1 MRILLTLFVL
11 LFSSLVFAEDISDFE
26 IGGMSIGNSLL
37 NYLSQEEILKEFEL
51 NKDQYSWTDQKF
63 IDVYIFQG
71 NENYEYFS
79 TSVKRKDNK
88 YIIYSIRG
96 MIDYKNINDCLKK
109 QKEIADELSSIFKK
123 AKIFKDSFNHSGDS
137 TGESK
142 VHDINFVIN
151 GGSIRVVCYDF
162 AKHMSYVSGLDVA
175 IHTEERSKW
184 LQKFHKN

>member
-1 MRILLTLFVL
+1 MKTFLTFFIL
-11 LFSSLVFAEDISDFE
+11 LFSFSVFAEDISDFE
-26 IGGMSIGNSLL
+26 IGGMSIGDSLL

-51 NKDQYSWTDQKF
+51 NKDEYSWTDKKF

-96 MIDYKNINDCLKK
+96 MINYKNINDCLKK
-109 QKEIADELSSIFKK
+109 QKEIADEFSSIFKK
-123 AKIFKDSFNHSGDS
+123 AKNFKNSFNHSADP

-142 VHDINFVIN
+142 VHDISFVIN
-151 GGSIRVVCYDF
+151 GGSIRIVCYDF
-162 AKHMSYVSGLDVA
+162 AKHMPDVNGLDVA